1 MPRIGSGLDR
11 LNWQQVK
18 RLIEEVFVDEHVK
31 IAFQRCNL
39 YVSRIL
45 NVNLTLKQ
53 HVHWYI
59 FHVIQASVSSGVEFH
74 TMQCTNSTPCNVHC
88 AQPVRGYFTYGQC
101 CITLNVP
108 IFFREGCTNENPEK
122 VWSFAKLPSDPLV
135 GRPIVVTTGIKP
147 RS

>member
-59 FHVIQASVSSGVEFH
+59 FHVIQASVS
-74 TMQCTNSTPCNVHC
+74 
-88 AQPVRGYFTYGQC
+88 
-101 CITLNVP
+101 
-108 IFFREGCTNENPEK
+108 
-122 VWSFAKLPSDPLV
+122 
-135 GRPIVVTTGIKP
+135 
-147 RS
+147 